1 MWTTPLRQ
9 GKSIISKHNLNGIDQ
24 ILWTIIDDD
33 LDHEF
38 LGGQKNADLLWNIYQ
53 PSKCIKMEATSCE
66 ASIELALFVINNIK
80 AMFRTSKHPNVFY
93 STIYLNYAISSIMKK
108 TSRQ

>member
-38 LGGQKNADLLWNIYQ
+38 LGGTEKRRPSLEYLSALKMYQ
-53 PSKCIKMEATSCE
+53 
-66 ASIELALFVINNIK
+66 NGG
-80 AMFRTSKHPNVFY
+80 
-93 STIYLNYAISSIMKK
+93 
-108 TSRQ
+108 Q

>member
-1 MWTTPLRQ
+1 
-9 GKSIISKHNLNGIDQ
+9 
-24 ILWTIIDDD
+24 
-33 LDHEF
+33 
-38 LGGQKNADLLWNIYQ
+38 
-53 PSKCIKMEATSCE
+53 MEATSCE

-93 STIYLNYAISSIMKK
+93 STIYLNYEISSIMKK